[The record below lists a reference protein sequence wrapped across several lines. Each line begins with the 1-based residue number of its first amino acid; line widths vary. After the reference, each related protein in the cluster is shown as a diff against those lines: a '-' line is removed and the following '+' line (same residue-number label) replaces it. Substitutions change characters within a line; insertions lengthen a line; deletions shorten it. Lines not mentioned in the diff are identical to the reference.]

1 MSVGA
6 PSRLSETAS
15 PAFHRLLEQPARLLA
30 WARLLVVCFPLLLY
44 AGSLASGFLIDDEI
58 IVVSN
63 LRLAP
68 GQGPLEIFRRPE
80 QFADFTLPY
89 YRPLHNLSYWLDAR
103 LWDGHPTG
111 HHVTNWLLNAAAALL
126 LFELV
131 RRLADDTV
139 VGLLAALLFAAHP
152 IHTESVDMVQ
162 GRTDLLVT
170 VLGLSA
176 LLAARRM
183 LQTPAPLR
191 AAATGLLALAA
202 FAAAL
207 LAKEAAVAW
216 LLLLGGLAWITE
228 TAMPRRR
235 LLLLAGGTA
244 VLVVYFALRHVVLG
258 AMLPGA
264 PGELFSPRLGLAP
277 ITLLTYLRML
287 VWPFT
292 FSFIHAIASPASWAD
307 PRLAASAAV
316 GLLLLVGLWL
326 LARRDRL
333 AAFGAGWT
341 LATLIPVLGL
351 VPIPGFTVAER
362 YLYGP
367 SAGFC
372 LLLALLVRRGLASWT
387 SPRGQV
393 VLLGGLSL
401 VLTISAAA
409 IQLRTAEWGDPV
421 AAYEGMAARS
431 PDSFFVQSN
440 LGIEYLK
447 VERTTDALVALTR
460 ARELQPE
467 SPIAWNNLGVALF
480 RAGRLDEARLAYQR
494 AISLHP
500 AYAQAYDNLA
510 QLLTARGERAA
521 ATAAAR
527 RARELRGNLPR
538 P

>member
-1 MSVGA
+1 M
-6 PSRLSETAS
+6 RTDLSAFLSGTAS
-15 PAFHRLLEQPARLLA
+15 PGPPRLLA
-30 WARLLVVCFPLLLY
+30 WARLAVVCFPLLLY
-44 AGSLASGFLIDDEI
+44 AGSLGNGFLVDDEI
-58 IVVSN
+58 IVNSN

-68 GQGPLEIFRRPE
+68 GQGPLELFRRPE

-126 LFELV
+126 LFELA
-131 RRLADDTV
+131 RRLADDSL
-139 VGLLAALLFAAHP
+139 VGCLAALLFAAHP

-176 LLAARRM
+176 LLAGRRA
-183 LQTPAPLR
+183 LRCPAPLP
-191 AAATGLLALAA
+191 AAAAGLGALAA

-216 LLLLGGLAWITE
+216 LLLLGGLAWITP
-228 TAMPRRR
+228 APRRRR
-235 LLLLAGGTA
+235 LLLLGGGAAALLAYLALRQA
-244 VLVVYFALRHVVLG
+244 VLG
-258 AMLPGA
+258 GMLPVA
-264 PGELFSPRLGLAP
+264 PGDLLSPRLGLAP
-277 ITLLTYLRML
+277 ITLLVYLRML
-287 VWPFT
+287 LWPFG
-292 FSFIHAIASPASWAD
+292 FSFIHTIAAPASWAD
-307 PRLAASAAV
+307 PRLLAAAAV
-316 GLLLLVGLWL
+316 ALLLLGGWGW

-341 LATLIPVLGL
+341 LAALLPMLGL
-351 VPIPGFTVAER
+351 VPIPGFSVAER

-372 LLLALLVRRGLASWT
+372 LLCALLLRRGLAAWR
-387 SPRGQV
+387 SPRGQA
-393 VLLGGLSL
+393 VLLGGLGL
-401 VLTISAAA
+401 LLAVAAA
-409 IQLRTAEWGDPV
+409 AVQLRTAEWGDPV

-447 VERTTDALVALTR
+447 VERTADALAALTR
-460 ARELQPE
+460 ARELAPD

-480 RAGRLDEARLAYQR
+480 RAGRLAEARQAYGR
-494 AISLHP
+494 AILLHP
-500 AYAQAYDNLA
+500 TYAQAYDNLA
-510 QLLTARGERAA
+510 QLLRAGGERAA
-521 ATAAAR
+521 AQAAAR
-527 RARELRGNLPR
+527 RAREIRGDLPR